1 MPELATREFW
11 KDLQPIPDC
20 FKPDA
25 KPEVYLRNAPTE
37 DERLYVP
44 FTETVKSRP
53 LWISPSENRW
63 CDILMATSAGLVNR
77 HYHPHEVF
85 AYTISGKWGYL
96 EHDWTATAGDFV
108 YETPGEAT
116 PWWPTSTSSRCVHSS
131 SSRDRWSGSTRR
143 ATRTASST
151 STTTS
156 RCAVSTTTR
165 SASAPP
171 TSTPCSADPGR
182 APPWRTRASPPAGP
196 PGLETDMAHNNN
208 SASYENVLLCVLFL
222 TFGFVFFDRLALS
235 FLFPFME
242 QELQLSNSHLG
253 MLSSVLAL
261 AWAVSGALVGAWS
274 DRRGQRKPLLI
285 VAVILFSLCSA
296 LSGLVGGFL
305 SLLLFRGIMGLAE
318 GPILPL
324 SQSLMVEASSPH
336 RRGLNMGLLQGSAAG
351 LLGAVIGP
359 PLLVALAEALGWRH
373 AFIVSLLPG
382 LLIAWLIWRHVRP
395 DPPRAQRPA
404 PRAEEAKGK
413 RLALLKS
420 RNILLCTLI
429 SCVFVT
435 WFIVLISFTPT
446 FLVNAR
452 GFSPATMGRLM
463 SCLGVAW
470 VVWGFAV
477 PAISDRIGRRP
488 TLVAFSLLAACCPLA
503 LLYAPNATSLGLLLL
518 LTYTGLGCFTLFMAT
533 IPAET
538 VSRGVIA
545 TALGLI
551 MGLGELVG
559 GFLAP
564 TVAGFAADRFGLSI
578 VMWMSCG
585 GALLAAFLSLFL
597 RETAPAVL
605 ARQRSAPTSVLQG
618 NQP

>member
-1 MPELATREFW
+1 
-11 KDLQPIPDC
+11 
-20 FKPDA
+20 
-25 KPEVYLRNAPTE
+25 
-37 DERLYVP
+37 
-44 FTETVKSRP
+44 
-53 LWISPSENRW
+53 
-63 CDILMATSAGLVNR
+63 
-77 HYHPHEVF
+77 
-85 AYTISGKWGYL
+85 
-96 EHDWTATAGDFV
+96 
-108 YETPGEAT
+108 
-116 PWWPTSTSSRCVHSS
+116 
-131 SSRDRWSGSTRR
+131 
-143 ATRTASST
+143 
-151 STTTS
+151 
-156 RCAVSTTTR
+156 
-165 SASAPP
+165 
-171 TSTPCSADPGR
+171 
-182 APPWRTRASPPAGP
+182 
-196 PGLETDMAHNNN
+196 MAHNKK

-235 FLFPFME
+235 FLFPFL
-242 QELQLSNSHLG
+242 QKELQLSNSHLG

-261 AWAVSGALVGAWS
+261 AWAASGALAGAWS
-274 DRRGQRKPLLI
+274 DRYGRRKPLLI
-285 VAVILFSLCSA
+285 AAVILFSLCSA

-359 PLLVALAEALGWRH
+359 PVLVALAEHFGWRH

-382 LLIAWLIWRHVRP
+382 LLIAWLIWRYV
-395 DPPRAQRPA
+395 
-404 PRAEEAKGK
+404 RAEAPPVKPTTASANTSKGS

-435 WFIVLISFTPT
+435 WFIVLISFTPI
-446 FLVNAR
+446 FLVNSR
-452 GFSPATMGRLM
+452 GFSPATMGNLM
-463 SCLGVAW
+463 SCLGAAW

-488 TLVAFSLLAACCPLA
+488 TLVVFSLLAACCPLA
-503 LLYAPNATSLGLLLL
+503 LLYAPDATSLGVLLL

-538 VSRGVIA
+538 VPRAAIA

-551 MGLGELVG
+551 MGLGELIG
-559 GFLAP
+559 GFVAP
-564 TVAGFAADRFGLSI
+564 TIAGFAADQFGLSI

-585 GALLAAFLSLFL
+585 GALLAAVLSLFL

-605 ARQRSAPTSVLQG
+605 ARRSGLATSALQG